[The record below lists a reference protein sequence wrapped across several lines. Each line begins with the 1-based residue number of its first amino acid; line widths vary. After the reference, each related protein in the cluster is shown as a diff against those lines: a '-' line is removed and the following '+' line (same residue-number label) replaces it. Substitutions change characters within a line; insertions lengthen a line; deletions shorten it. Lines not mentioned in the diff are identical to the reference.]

1 MRVLLIGSGAREHAL
16 AWKLRQSPR
25 LSDLFV
31 APGNAGTAAIA
42 ENLPLAVNDI
52 DGLTQAARE
61 LRADLV
67 VVGPEEPLARG
78 LIDRLALMGIAS
90 FGPSQAAAEIEWSK
104 AFAKGLMERHGIPTA
119 RAVRFDLFEAARDF
133 VLAANGPAVIKAD
146 GLAAGKGAIV
156 AETVEEAVEAL
167 RALMVEG
174 TLGEAGRTVLVEER
188 LRGREVSAMA
198 FTDGRAVAHMPFS
211 CDHKPAFD
219 NDHGPNTGGMGAYSP
234 PGWLPERVAAQIR
247 RDITER
253 TVAAMAEEGRPYRG
267 VLYPGL
273 MITPDGPR
281 VLEFNCRFGDPET
294 QVLLPRLHTDLLE
307 VLWAVANNRLDRV
320 PLAWSE
326 EACVGVVLASG
337 GYPGR
342 YTTGYPIEG
351 LADVDPDVMVFHAGT
366 KLGEGG
372 RVETAGGRV
381 LTVSALGRTM
391 EEARANAYRNVAR
404 IRFQAM
410 HYRRDIGAAAAA
422 GSASHTGRSD
432 T

>member
-42 ENLPLAVNDI
+42 EHLPFAANDI
-52 DGLTQAARE
+52 DGLAQAARE
-61 LRADLV
+61 LRVDLV

-78 LIDRLALMGIAS
+78 LIDRLALIGIAS

-119 RAVRFDLFEAARDF
+119 RAVRFDLFDPAREF
-133 VLAANGPAVIKAD
+133 VLATGAPVVIKAD

-156 AETVEEAVEAL
+156 AETVDEAVEAL

-174 TLGEAGRTVLVEER
+174 AVGEAGRTVLVEER

-198 FTDGRAVAHMPFS
+198 FTDGRTVAHMPFS

-234 PGWLPERVAAQIR
+234 PGWLPEEVGAHIR
-247 RDITER
+247 QDITER

-273 MITPDGPR
+273 MVTADGPR

-294 QVLLPRLHTDLLE
+294 QVLLPRLRTDLLE
-307 VLWAVANNRLDRV
+307 VLWAVANNRLERV
-320 PLAWSE
+320 PLEWSDE
-326 EACVGVVLASG
+326 VCVGVVLASG

-342 YTTGYPIEG
+342 YQTGYPIEG

-366 KLGEGG
+366 RPGEGG
-372 RVETAGGRV
+372 RIETAGGRV

-391 EEARANAYRNVAR
+391 EEARAKAYRNVER

-410 HYRRDIGAAAAA
+410 HYRRDIGAAAGPGQRREA
-422 GSASHTGRSD
+422 GEV
-432 T
+432 

>member
-42 ENLPLAVNDI
+42 EHLPFAANDI
-52 DGLTQAARE
+52 DGLAQAARE
-61 LRADLV
+61 LRVDLV

-78 LIDRLALMGIAS
+78 LIDRLALIGIAS

-119 RAVRFDLFEAARDF
+119 RAVRFDLFDPAREF
-133 VLAANGPAVIKAD
+133 VLATGAPVVIKAD

-156 AETVEEAVEAL
+156 AETVDEAVEAL

-174 TLGEAGRTVLVEER
+174 AVGEAGRTVLVEER

-198 FTDGRAVAHMPFS
+198 FTDGRTVAHMPFS

-234 PGWLPERVAAQIR
+234 PGWLPEEVGAHIR
-247 RDITER
+247 QDITER

-273 MITPDGPR
+273 MVTADGPR

-294 QVLLPRLHTDLLE
+294 QVLLPRLRTDLLE
-307 VLWAVANNRLDRV
+307 VLWAVANNRLERV
-320 PLAWSE
+320 PLEWSDE
-326 EACVGVVLASG
+326 VCVGVVLASG

-342 YTTGYPIEG
+342 YQTGYPIEG
-351 LADVDPDVMVFHAGT
+351 LADVDRDVMVFHAGT
-366 KLGEGG
+366 RPGEGG
-372 RVETAGGRV
+372 RIETAGGRV

-391 EEARANAYRNVAR
+391 EEARAKAYRNVER

-410 HYRRDIGAAAAA
+410 HYRRDIGAAAGPGQRREA
-422 GSASHTGRSD
+422 GEV
-432 T
+432 